1 MLQEFYVR
9 RIHWLITSFIINM
22 PLKVLTYTCIII
34 SHCVSSVIIWS
45 AILGNANV
53 VVFVY
58 ECRLRSFVTKE
69 MRLPGR

>member
-22 PLKVLTYTCIII
+22 PLKVLTYIII

-45 AILGNANV
+45 AILGIANV